1 MPDVICLRPKADFT
15 AIGITPPET
24 LDIAYMAPDDT
35 GLATAL
41 KGARALV
48 IPAVGP
54 ALAPDLFHGTALK
67 LVQVTG
73 AGLDRVDQATLKAQ
87 GIALANVPGGSNA
100 ALGEYVV
107 GNAIALSRGF
117 SAATQMILS
126 GSYADHRKA
135 MVSAS
140 LRGLGGLTV
149 GLVGMG
155 AIGLAV
161 AQRCHDMGANIAYYD
176 PAPPRDTSALD
187 QIGAQAMEL
196 DALLVHADIVTLHV
210 PLIPATRNLI
220 DADRLALMKPDA
232 ILINAARGG
241 IVDESALAAALERGH
256 LLGAVVD
263 VYTTEPPNSDNPL
276 LTLSAAAARRIILT
290 PHIAGVSRQSFQHLF
305 VEAWANVTRV
315 LTHGQSPLYTA

>member
-24 LDIAYMAPDDT
+24 LDIAYMTPDAA
-35 GLATAL
+35 GLATAM

-54 ALAPDLFHGTALK
+54 AVASDLFRGTALK

-73 AGLDRVDQATLKAQ
+73 AGLDRVDQATLKAE

-117 SAATQMILS
+117 SAATQQILS
-126 GSYADHRKA
+126 GNYADHRKA

-155 AIGLAV
+155 AIGLSV
-161 AQRCHDMGANIAYYD
+161 AQRCRDMGADIVYYD
-176 PAPPRDTSALD
+176 PAPPRDKSALN
-187 QIGAQAMEL
+187 QLGAQAMDL
-196 DALLVHADIVTLHV
+196 DALLAHADIVTLHV

-220 DADRLALMKPDA
+220 GADRLALMQRDA
-232 ILINAARGG
+232 ILFNAARGG
-241 IVDESALAAALERGH
+241 IVDEAALAAALERGH
-256 LLGAVVD
+256 LLGAAVD
-263 VYTTEPPNSDNPL
+263 VYSTEPPTPDNPL

-305 VEAWANVTRV
+305 AEAWANVTRV
-315 LTHGQSPLYTA
+315 LIDAQPPRHTA